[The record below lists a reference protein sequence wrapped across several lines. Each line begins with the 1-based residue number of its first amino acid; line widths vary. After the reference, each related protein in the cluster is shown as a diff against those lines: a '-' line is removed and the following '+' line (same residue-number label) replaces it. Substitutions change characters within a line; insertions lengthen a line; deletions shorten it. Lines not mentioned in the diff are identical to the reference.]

1 MQKAENY
8 VKIKSINKLIRKP
21 PMPSLSNYYIA
32 ILPISVGFIIWV
44 IKFAVFYIKHDFNWK
59 YSVEHGTTYGHMPS
73 AHTGFMASLVTSVGY
88 YAGINSGA
96 FAVSMALAI
105 IVIDDALR
113 LRIYMGDH
121 GRRLNF
127 ILEQLKIDKK
137 EFPRL
142 KERVGHRKSE
152 VIVGGILGFL
162 ITYFLAT
169 VLR

>member
-1 MQKAENY
+1 
-8 VKIKSINKLIRKP
+8 
-21 PMPSLSNYYIA
+21 MPNLSNYYIA
-32 ILPISVGFIIWV
+32 ILPVTVGFVIWI
-44 IKFAVFYIKHDFNWK
+44 IKFIVFYIKHNFNWS
-59 YSVEHGTTYGHMPS
+59 YAVEHGTTYGHMPS

-88 YAGINSGA
+88 YAGMDSGA
-96 FAVSMALAI
+96 FAVATALAI

-113 LRIYMGDH
+113 LRIYMGDQ

-127 ILEQLKIDKK
+127 IIEQLKISEK

-169 VLR
+169 VLK